1 MLSSW
6 AVRWSLFPHSFS
18 QIVDDDCAYALE
30 QGRMVASGT
39 HQAICDQNG
48 AYRRIFNSPV
58 RSLNVEK
65 IVCMIE
71 VAPQSFYRGRFRLLF
86 LLPAKIAAQKKVMF
100 QGLHALAEASSA
112 LLYLLHT
119 LAHLSAERGIGE

>member
-18 QIVDDDCAYALE
+18 QIVDANCAYVLE

-39 HQAICDQNG
+39 HQALYDQNG
-48 AYRRIFNSPV
+48 ACRRIFDAPV
-58 RSLNVEK
+58 RSFNVEK
-65 IVCMIE
+65 IVRMME
-71 VAPQSFYRGRFRLLF
+71 DAPKSFYRGRFRLLF
-86 LLPAKIAAQKKVMF
+86 LLSAKIAAQQKVMF
-100 QGLHALAEASSA
+100 QGLHALAEAFGA
-112 LLYLLHT
+112 LFYLLHA

>member
-6 AVRWSLFPHSFS
+6 AVRWPLFPHSFS
-18 QIVDDDCAYALE
+18 QIVDDDCAYVLE

-39 HQAICDQNG
+39 HQTLCDHNG
-48 AYRRIFNSPV
+48 AYRRIFDAPV

-71 VAPQSFYRGRFRLLF
+71 VTP
-86 LLPAKIAAQKKVMF
+86 
-100 QGLHALAEASSA
+100 
-112 LLYLLHT
+112 
-119 LAHLSAERGIGE
+119 

>member
-18 QIVDDDCAYALE
+18 QIVDDDCTYVLE
-30 QGRMVASGT
+30 QGCMVASGT
-39 HQAICDQNG
+39 YQTIHDQNG
-48 AYRRIFNSPV
+48 ACRRIFDASF

-65 IVCMIE
+65 IVCMTE

-86 LLPAKIAAQKKVMF
+86 LLPTKIAAQKKVMF